1 MMQQRVSLITSGVKD
16 MPKSATFYE
25 ALGWDRVDSP
35 GGPDGPDGVMAFD
48 LIGQT
53 LGLYPLDAL
62 AKDIG
67 LPVEELG
74 VGRATLGYNTAEKN

>member
-35 GGPDGPDGVMAFD
+35 DGPDGVMAFD

-62 AKDIG
+62 AKDLG